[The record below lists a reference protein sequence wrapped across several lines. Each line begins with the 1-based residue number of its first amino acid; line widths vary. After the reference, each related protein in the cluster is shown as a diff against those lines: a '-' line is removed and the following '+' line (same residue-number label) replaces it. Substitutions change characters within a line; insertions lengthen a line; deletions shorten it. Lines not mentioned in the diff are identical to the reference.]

1 MKQRVYSFT
10 NARFV
15 IYINLYYI
23 EKSYYSYFK
32 VTVLTPQFHSKR
44 PNIYSRTHGRIKIK
58 FKYKVKVNLKVTGL
72 LGIF

>member
-44 PNIYSRTHGRIKIK
+44 PNTFTRERM
-58 FKYKVKVNLKVTGL
+58 NALK
-72 LGIF
+72 

>member
-32 VTVLTPQFHSKR
+32 VTVSLKEAKH
-44 PNIYSRTHGRIKIK
+44 IYSRTHGRIKIK
-58 FKYKVKVNLKVTGL
+58 FEYKVKVNLKVTE
-72 LGIF
+72 